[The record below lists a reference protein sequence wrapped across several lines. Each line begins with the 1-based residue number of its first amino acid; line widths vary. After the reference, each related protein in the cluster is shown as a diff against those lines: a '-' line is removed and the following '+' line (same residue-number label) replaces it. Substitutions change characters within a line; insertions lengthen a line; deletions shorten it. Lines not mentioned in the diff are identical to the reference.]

1 MSDAPS
7 PKSPDGKTAVGEE
20 IGRKAARKLRAQRER
35 HRSIWFGL
43 GMLGVVGWAVVIPT
57 LLGAALG
64 RWLDASG
71 RGRVSWT
78 VTLLLVGLVIGC
90 VNAWYWVKRESGR
103 E

>member
-7 PKSPDGKTAVGEE
+7 PESPDAKTEIGEE
-20 IGRKAARKLRAQRER
+20 IGRKAARKLRARRER

-64 RWLDASG
+64 RWLDAPG